1 MKCVIFLGNRQ
12 CTVKEFPI
20 PEPGNGEVRISMKA
34 SGVCGSDLHVY
45 RSMQPGNN
53 IQGHESS
60 GIVEKL
66 GPNVSKLKVGDRVTV
81 HHHQGCGQCY
91 YCASGDF
98 VWCPEDKVI
107 SGSFGDYVVANERN
121 CVPLP
126 DNLSFTDGAFFACVG
141 GTAYAAL
148 RRLGVVAHLP
158 QTIAVYGLGPVG
170 LSTVLVGKAMGARV
184 IGVDVIEERVQIA
197 QKCGADA
204 TVNATKKNPVETVI
218 AFSRSV
224 PRSGIPQSGKGVDF
238 VVETSGSTGGR
249 SNIIPSL
256 RRGGKAAIVG
266 VGSNEKIINPG
277 DFHARRITIMGS
289 VVFPLGWMWD
299 LVRYCSEGKLTFEPA
314 VTHRFKIDDG
324 VEALRMADES
334 RCGKVMFVWD

>member
-1 MKCVIFLGNRQ
+1 MMKGVIFLGNRQ
-12 CTVKEFPI
+12 CVVKEFPI
-20 PEPGNGEVRISMKA
+20 PEPGNEEVRISMKA
-34 SGVCGSDLHVY
+34 SGICGSDLHVY
-45 RSMQPGNN
+45 RTAQPGNN
-53 IQGHESS
+53 IQGHESC
-60 GIVEKL
+60 GVVEKL
-66 GPNVSKLKVGDRVTV
+66 GPNVTKLKLGDRVTV

-91 YCASGDF
+91 YCSLGDF
-98 VWCPEDKVI
+98 VWCKEDKVI
-107 SGSFGDYVVANERN
+107 SGSFSDYIVANERN

-126 DNLSFTDGAFFACVG
+126 DNVSFFDGAFFACVG

-170 LSTVLVGKAMGARV
+170 LSVVLAGKSMGARV
-184 IGVDVIEERVQIA
+184 IGIDVIEERVKIA
-197 QKCGADA
+197 KKCGADA
-204 TVNATKKNPVETVI
+204 AVNATKENPVETVL
-218 AFSRSV
+218 AFSRSE
-224 PRSGIPQSGKGVDF
+224 GVDF

-266 VGSNEKIINPG
+266 VGSNETIINPG

-299 LVRYCSEGKLTFEPA
+299 LVRYCTEGKLTFEPA
-314 VTHRFKIDDG
+314 VTHHFKINDA

-334 RCGKVMFVWD
+334 KCGKVMFVWD

>member
-1 MKCVIFLGNRQ
+1 MMKGIVFLGNRQ
-12 CTVKEFPI
+12 CAVREFPV

-45 RSMQPGNN
+45 RSAQPGNH

-60 GIVEKL
+60 GVVEKL
-66 GPNVSKLKVGDRVTV
+66 GPNVTKLKVGDRVAV

-91 YCASGDF
+91 YCALGDF
-98 VWCPEDKVI
+98 VWCPEDRVI

-121 CVPLP
+121 CVPIP
-126 DNLSFTDGAFFACVG
+126 DNVSFINGAFFACVG

-170 LSTVLVGKAMGARV
+170 LSAVLVGKSMGARV

-197 QKCGADA
+197 QKCGADEA
-204 TVNATKKNPVETVI
+204 VNATTENPVEAVI
-218 AFSRSV
+218 AFSRSE
-224 PRSGIPQSGKGVDF
+224 GVDF

-256 RRGGKAAIVG
+256 RHGGKAAIVG

-299 LVRYCSEGKLTFEPA
+299 LVRYCAEGTLTFEPA
-314 VTHRFKIDDG
+314 VTHRFRIDDG